1 VIGSLTLIG
10 DADRM
15 SLLREEVVI
24 ELLQKATNSISD
36 ALE

>member
-24 ELLQKATNSISD
+24 ELLQKATSSISD